1 MISERH
7 KIIPSLLPFFVF
19 VSSTSVYTFVSPTME
34 ILGEETNTTSPRSH
48 AWLLIF
54 AVALVSLHLF
64 YLLTVVLYSGVQ
76 FFLVWNEIFRT
87 QRPKTLQTE
96 LVTQIYH
103 HTLSV
108 DVPTCPICLIDYS
121 TSWNVSLLRV
131 SLETIAIVITNS
143 LDLFIL
149 VVIIVVVDTIVIII
163 IIIMHTIDDG
173 DVISHGKHCHHL
185 FHNDCLTLWLQKQ
198 PSCPCCR
205 LAISEPPPGCAEE
218 EMQEDDY
225 VHDPY
230 GTERL
235 WLYIKWSMAVC
246 GIA

>member
-1 MISERH
+1 M
-7 KIIPSLLPFFVF
+7 F
-19 VSSTSVYTFVSPTME
+19 
-34 ILGEETNTTSPRSH
+34 
-48 AWLLIF
+48 
-54 AVALVSLHLF
+54 
-64 YLLTVVLYSGVQ
+64 
-76 FFLVWNEIFRT
+76 
-87 QRPKTLQTE
+87 
-96 LVTQIYH
+96 
-103 HTLSV
+103 
-108 DVPTCPICLIDYS
+108 
-121 TSWNVSLLRV
+121 LLRV
-131 SLETIAIVITNS
+131 SRETIAIVITNS
-143 LDLFIL
+143 LELFIRFDVIIDIVVIIIDI
-149 VVIIVVVDTIVIII
+149 VVIIVDVVIIDI
-163 IIIMHTIDDG
+163 VVIIIMHKIDDG